1 MTVAASSSRAC
12 IDFTDLVV
20 DDDIALEGT
29 QSFTI
34 VIGTSTAMVN
44 IIDDDSQFTHTHTC
58 THTHTR
64 PTLCIPHTNLSHSSL
79 TYSVMMNTHTHHL
92 PIVPEPVFEMGV
104 YSVPEGDPTSV
115 PLCVDLGVTLA
126 QPATYTIT
134 TQQKAPPQAQGEI
147 EKWPLYLD
155 SCSTMMRCI
164 AGICCRC

>member
-44 IIDDDSQFTHTHTC
+44 IIDDDSQFTHTHA
-58 THTHTR
+58 HTHNK
-64 PTLCIPHTNLSHSSL
+64 PTLCIPYITYESITL
-79 TYSVMMNTHTHHL
+79 TIDLLCDDEHTHTHRL

-134 TQQKAPPQAQGEI
+134 TQQKVPPQAQGEI
-147 EKWPLYLD
+147 WPL
-155 SCSTMMRCI
+155 
-164 AGICCRC
+164 